1 MSDLFSQLEKQIAQ
15 DFLDKKTDAIYDCSE
30 IYSLIEH
37 KDREIEERDRKI
49 LQLNHDYNE
58 STDELK
64 REIEERDQKIIN
76 LEREIE
82 DLKSQIALH
91 DEQIVYTNLGEQL
104 ETASRRFVSI
114 RRSVREIFKN
124 LKDTRVHLNSLH
136 IDMGLLG
143 SWSKNWDT
151 EETAFTTLTHHE
163 KNKLA
168 SIKAIQLKHLEDI
181 TEKNLKELSKV
192 FEMVKTDD
200 NDNDDLDEIPF

>member
-1 MSDLFSQLEKQIAQ
+1 M
-15 DFLDKKTDAIYDCSE
+15 
-30 IYSLIEH
+30 
-37 KDREIEERDRKI
+37 EERDRQI
-49 LQLNHDYNE
+49 LRLNHDYNE
-58 STDELK
+58 STDEYK
-64 REIEERDQKIIN
+64 REIEERDQDIRKLRQENQELRQLISLQEGNHVYDN
-76 LEREIE
+76 L
-82 DLKSQIALH
+82 
-91 DEQIVYTNLGEQL
+91 VEQL

-114 RRSVREIFKN
+114 RRSVRELYKN

-143 SWSKNWDT
+143 SWSKNWDK

-200 NDNDDLDEIPF
+200 NDNDALDEIPF